1 MTFRKD
7 INGLRAFAVLAV
19 LLFHFHIT
27 GFSGGFSGV
36 DVFFV
41 ISGYLMTGIIFS
53 RIQKDNFSIIDFYIA
68 RAKRI
73 IPALAILCIILM
85 ILGNFYLYPDDY
97 RGLLRDVKNSLFFK
111 SNISYGNDFNYFSTP
126 PQENWLLHTWSLSV
140 EWQFYIIYP
149 ILVALLCKYL
159 KEPITKIILII
170 ITLVSFIAAN
180 ILVYQN
186 PTSTFYLLPT
196 RAWEMLAGG
205 LVFLLPITLTN
216 KTRFSLAIAGLLLI
230 IIGFFFITEGTAWPS
245 YLTLIPVVGTMLVLY
260 GHTELFITNN
270 SVAQFIG
277 KISYSLYLWHWPI
290 AVFLYYCGIINTNFY
305 VIIGIITSFV
315 MASLSYFI
323 VEQFFLRRKN
333 SRRVAV
339 IKYSTVIILL
349 AGIVSPSIASL
360 VKKYRYDELTVKQ
373 EQTILPSDKQCTVI
387 DKDITDCEY
396 GKGQATA
403 ILIGDSHA
411 GALTT
416 AVYLANP
423 QKTIIWTRA
432 GCPILDT
439 DFRFKNAS
447 ETAICQKYTHRVFDH
462 LETSYADLPVIIA
475 NRASLY
481 PDPADIG
488 GHFVLLPNINNN
500 NREKYLQTYR
510 STFVDTICKIKQK
523 HPVYIVKPTPE
534 MQYNVVKSLQMQ
546 KHFLKTPTDITLPIE
561 DYYKRHEFILSIM
574 TDAEQKCGAHLLDPI
589 PYLCPDGKDCI
600 ASEGGI
606 PFYSDDNHLNYEG
619 SKLLTPLFKAVFTS
633 P

>member
-19 LLFHFHIT
+19 LLFHFHIS

-41 ISGYLMTGIIFS
+41 ISGYLMTGIIFD
-53 RIQKDNFSIIDFYIA
+53 RIRKDNFSIIDFYIA

-85 ILGNFYLYPDDY
+85 ILGHFYLYPDDY
-97 RGLLRDVKNSLFFK
+97 RGLLRDVKNSLLFK
-111 SNISYGNDFNYFSTP
+111 SNISYGNDSNYFSTP

-149 ILVALLCKYL
+149 LIVALLCKYL

-170 ITLVSFIAAN
+170 ATLVSFVAAN
-180 ILVYQN
+180 IFIYQD
-186 PTSTFYLLPT
+186 PTSTFFLLPT
-196 RAWEMLAGG
+196 RAWEMLVGG
-205 LVFLLPITLTN
+205 LVFLLPLSLTS
-216 KTRFSLAIAGLLLI
+216 KTRLSLAIVGLLLI
-230 IIGFFFITEGTAWPS
+230 IFGFFYITEGTAWPS
-245 YLTLIPVVGTMLVLY
+245 YLTLIPVLGTIMVLY
-260 GHTELFITNN
+260 GNKQLFITNN

-290 AVFLYYCGIINTNFY
+290 AVFLYYCGIINTPFY
-305 VIIGIITSFV
+305 VIMGIVASFV

-333 SRRVAV
+333 SRRAAV
-339 IKYSTVIILL
+339 IKYFAVVILL
-349 AGIVSPSIASL
+349 GGVVSPAIASL

-373 EQTILPSDKQCTVI
+373 EQTIPTLVKQCTVI
-387 DKDITDCEY
+387 DKEISDCEY
-396 GKGQATA
+396 GMGQATA

-411 GALTT
+411 GVLTST
-416 AVYLANP
+416 VYLANP
-423 QKTIIWTRA
+423 QKTIIWARG

-439 DFRFKNAS
+439 NFRFKSAT
-447 ETAICQKYTHRVFDH
+447 ETAICQKFTRRIFDR
-462 LETSYADLPVIIA
+462 LETGYADLPVIIA

-488 GHFVLLPNINNN
+488 GHFVLLPNINND
-500 NREKYLQTYR
+500 NRQKYLQTYR
-510 STFVDTICKIKQK
+510 TTFVDTVCKIKQK
-523 HPVYIVKPTPE
+523 RPVYIVKPIPE

-546 KHFLKTPTDITLPIE
+546 KHFLKTPTDIILPLE

-574 TDAEQKCGAHLLDPI
+574 MDAQQKCGAQLLDPI
-589 PYLCPDGKDCI
+589 PYLCTDGKDCI

-606 PFYSDDNHLNYEG
+606 PLYSDDNHLNFKG
-619 SKLLTPLFKAVFTS
+619 SKLLTPLFKDIFAS